1 MQEPNS
7 TKKPPAN
14 NTNAVLRFA
23 GMAFQMGAA
32 IFIGVMIGK
41 WLDGHFQFE
50 KPYMTLLFALLFTLS
65 SLYLVI
71 KDVMKS

>member
-1 MQEPNS
+1 
-7 TKKPPAN
+7 
-14 NTNAVLRFA
+14 
-23 GMAFQMGAA
+23 MAFQMGAA